1 MGLTHFFSWLLCDCP
16 QAGKSAERLFPFTLQ
31 RYNISFLP
39 VPTCIEKG
47 LSMRFYAAWA
57 IMSA

>member
-39 VPTCIEKG
+39 GFDCREKG
-47 LSMRFYAAWA
+47 LPMRFHAVWA